1 MMKCLLLA
9 LTCCCLAAFLGM
21 PESAKAQMM
30 AADVSNASCASYRDS
45 AKNPAQRDLFMAYVQ
60 GYASAASPDPRYAPR
75 VGTIAD
81 GVKRVNDW
89 CGDNKKRTFA
99 EAVANAF
106 PRNNATAQGAVSSE
120 PTYCSVGRTRF
131 GCSGCSI
138 TCPAGKQAT
147 CKAGVG
153 NADQSGCMFRASCAC
168 R

>member
-1 MMKCLLLA
+1 MKYPLLA
-9 LTCCCLAAFLGM
+9 LTACLFAAFLGM
-21 PESAKAQMM
+21 AESATAQMA

-75 VGTIAD
+75 VGAIAD
-81 GVKRVNDW
+81 GVKRVDDW
-89 CGDNKKRTFA
+89 CKDNKQRAFG

-106 PRNNATAQGAVSSE
+106 PRINGTAQGSVSSE
-120 PTYCSVGRTRF
+120 PTYCSVGRTKF

-138 TCPAGKQAT
+138 SCPPGKQAT

-153 NADQSGCMFRASCAC
+153 NADQSGCMFQASCAC